1 MNKSLHNYEC
11 YKNFH
16 HFKSIL
22 LQIKEHKDL
31 FALSWALRKATHMYR
46 RQTFILIK
54 DSSPDSLLL
63 SLIRPTCQHPELF
76 DLIWW
81 HQGTCGEYGKSHVCY
96 EASVASARKKCK
108 HSHISGKRTSNSDGS
123 KSAQRR
129 ANMSHEFRHWNWPPT
144 SDTRSWLCV
153 WCHKSVWEVD
163 RRRGEGIS
171 EKRKC
176 GKPKANERTLRGKQ
190 EKDRKCKGKRRT
202 GGERLMQEGEKCVG
216 CTPDANINVCVA
228 GYNMSI
234 QTGIYMTWIWRYF
247 CLCCL
252 HLWI

>member
-1 MNKSLHNYEC
+1 MNVIKTFITSNLSCCRSKSTKTSLLWVELWEKPPTCTDAKPSYWSRTQALIPCFWAWLGLHANTLSC
-11 YKNFH
+11 LTWFDD
-16 HFKSIL
+16 
-22 LQIKEHKDL
+22 IKE
-31 FALSWALRKATHMYR
+31 RVENMV
-46 RQTFILIK
+46 
-54 DSSPDSLLL
+54 
-63 SLIRPTCQHPELF
+63 
-76 DLIWW
+76 
-81 HQGTCGEYGKSHVCY
+81 SHVCY
-96 EASVASARKKCK
+96 KASVASARKKCK

-144 SDTRSWLCV
+144 SDTRSWLCA

-176 GKPKANERTLRGKQ
+176 GKPKANERTLRGKE
-190 EKDRKCKGKRRT
+190 EKDRKCKRRRRT
-202 GGERLMQEGEKCVG
+202 GGKRLMQEGEKCVG

-247 CLCCL
+247 CLCGL